1 MIAFVTGGTGFIGRR
16 LVRGLVEGGY
26 QVRALA
32 RSPRSAAVLA
42 ELGATA
48 VPGNILDEASLQA
61 GIQGSDVVFHL
72 AAAYPGRGASWP
84 RVEIVNVD
92 GARNVLRLAH
102 ALGVPKIIY
111 ASTVNVFG
119 DTHGQSVHE
128 DYFYAGPFRNE
139 YARTKWLAHY
149 KVALPLLEKG
159 APIVI
164 VLPGGVYGPGDCGFL
179 AEAMRFFYRGVP
191 FAPGPETILTY
202 AYVDDVAQGFMLA
215 AARGKVGESYILAGP
230 AIPLGEMMDFWAHL
244 TGRPAPPAR
253 VPAGVLR
260 PLAPLMEAVESFVG
274 IPAVFSPQALSI
286 LGTTS
291 IARSDKARA
300 ELGWQTR
307 PLQTGMLE
315 TFEWIAETEEAAGE
329 TAVADLRLRQAAS
342 LALAAGLFLTWRF
355 TRRRRRSASNQAGS
369 EHPKSRQ

>member
-16 LVRGLVEGGY
+16 LVRELLAGGY

-32 RSPRSAAVLA
+32 RSPRSMAIV
-42 ELGATA
+42 EGLGATA
-48 VPGNILDEASLQA
+48 VPGNILDEASLQV
-61 GIQGSDVVFHL
+61 GMEGCDVVFHL
-72 AAAYPGRGASWP
+72 AAARPGRDASWP
-84 RVEIVNVD
+84 QAEIVNVD

-139 YARTKWLAHY
+139 YDRTKWLAHY
-149 KVALPLLEKG
+149 KVAQPLIEKG

-164 VLPGGVYGPGDCGFL
+164 VLPGGVYGPGDTGFL

-191 FAPGPETILTY
+191 FAPGPETTLTY
-202 AYVDDVAQGFMLA
+202 TYVDDVAQGFVLA
-215 AARGKVGESYILAGP
+215 AAKGQIGESYILAGP
-230 AIPLGEMMDFWAHL
+230 AIPLGEMMDFWSHL

-253 VPAGVLR
+253 VPAGLLR
-260 PLAPLMEAVESFVG
+260 PLAPLMEAVEPFVRA
-274 IPAVFSPQALSI
+274 PAVFSPQALSI

-291 IARSDKARA
+291 LARSDKARA

-315 TFEWIAETEEAAGE
+315 TFEWIAETEAARGE
-329 TAVADLRLRQAAS
+329 TAVMDACLRQTAVVV
-342 LALAAGLFLTWRF
+342 LAAGLLLAWRSI
-355 TRRRRRSASNQAGS
+355 RRRGGSAPNQA
-369 EHPKSRQ
+369 EF